1 VNSRRHLDTADAGET
16 KGKTFFTCGPFTRII
31 NCMHYFIESPLGD
44 IEYESG
50 MLGKLQVDDFQDE
63 QDENKVGEGEKALE
77 RPQSGTS

>member
-1 VNSRRHLDTADAGET
+1 
-16 KGKTFFTCGPFTRII
+16 
-31 NCMHYFIESPLGD
+31 MHYFIESPLGD